1 MYTIITYYMKFM
13 FIQFMCIKYFII
25 YYVKALTFP
34 TGRCYPK
41 PSDKLIQK
49 ASQTITLDTAV
60 RKQFEQDLFISKN
73 VTDNR
78 TSLIVQTLPKA
89 IAADAI
95 LTKLRKEKRQPTAE
109 EQKVIDE
116 AETAREEI
124 IQVSIIIFDLFIFFC
139 ISYII
144 FYNDLYN
151 DRSIPFQ
158 DWVKRYTTKLPG
170 VPARD
175 RPMD

>member
-1 MYTIITYYMKFM
+1 M
-13 FIQFMCIKYFII
+13 
-25 YYVKALTFP
+25 TFP

-60 RKQFEQDLFISKN
+60 RKQFEQDLFISQN

-116 AETAREEI
+116 AEAAREEI
-124 IQVSIIIFDLFIFFC
+124 IQVSL
-139 ISYII
+139 YI
-144 FYNDLYN
+144 FYYSLLY
-151 DRSIPFQ
+151 
-158 DWVKRYTTKLPG
+158 L
-170 VPARD
+170 A
-175 RPMD
+175 